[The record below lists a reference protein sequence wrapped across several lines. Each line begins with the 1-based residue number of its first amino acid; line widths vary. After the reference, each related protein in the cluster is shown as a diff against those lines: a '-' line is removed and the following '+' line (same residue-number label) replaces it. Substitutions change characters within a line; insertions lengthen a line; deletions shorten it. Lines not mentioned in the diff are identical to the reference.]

1 MGFGDRFVGD
11 NTGNALVKVQCSG
24 CQRITTVK
32 IPNGKSFEKWNEK
45 TKCGDCGASRCWV
58 EFES

>member
-11 NTGNALVKVQCSG
+11 NTGNALVKVQCSS

-32 IPNGKSFEKWNEK
+32 IPNGKSIEKWNEK
-45 TKCGDCGASRCWV
+45 AKCGICNAAKCWKK
-58 EFES
+58 FE